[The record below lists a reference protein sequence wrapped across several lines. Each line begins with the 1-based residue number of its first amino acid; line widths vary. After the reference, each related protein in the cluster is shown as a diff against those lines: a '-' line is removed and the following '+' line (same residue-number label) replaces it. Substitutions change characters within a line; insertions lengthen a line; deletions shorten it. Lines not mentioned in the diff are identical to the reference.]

1 MAQKMTE
8 ENKPFVMAT
17 LSEVAYKDLEEAS
30 KTFEQ
35 FRFTEHKYIDRDG
48 AQCYLIWNDDDAV
61 VIFRG
66 TEPKQWSEQ
75 QNEVILYYEKAVRK
89 EPEIV
94 EEDLDG

>member
-17 LSEVAYKDLEEAS
+17 LSGVAYKDPEEAK

-35 FRFTEHKYIDRDG
+35 FRFTEHKYIDRAG

-66 TEPKQWSEQ
+66 TEPKQWSD
-75 QNEVILYYEKAVRK
+75 V
-89 EPEIV
+89 
-94 EEDLDG
+94 